1 MKNAAC
7 AAGAVLAMVL
17 PLAADPVRSGDDWPG
32 FLGPTADGKSAEKIR
47 LDWPEG
53 GPPVLWFTKVGE
65 GYSAPSVAGDKVF
78 VFDRAGDDARLR
90 ALSADDGE
98 VLWSAAYPTAYED
111 YYRYSGGPRASPV
124 IDGDRVFAFGVE
136 GRLRAHSVA
145 DGALF
150 WEVDT
155 SARYGVVQNFFGA
168 GTTPVVEDD
177 LLIVMIGGSPPGS
190 PKIHSGE
197 VLGNGSGIVA
207 FDKATGEERYRI
219 SDELASYA
227 TPRIATLGHRRRGFA
242 FTRGG
247 LLGFEPTKGAVDF
260 FFPWRAKKLE
270 SVNAATPVVVGDT
283 VFITEAYGPGGA
295 LLRVHPP
302 DREDSSGYE
311 VVWQD
316 PRRGKSLASHWM
328 TPIHHQGHLYGSSGE
343 STGEAALR
351 AVEFATGK
359 VKWSVPGLGRATLLY
374 ADGHFLV
381 LTEHGRL
388 LLIEANPER
397 FVQLAEIDFGG
408 GAVRDPAATTDADAK
423 TAVDSA
429 PAERPVL
436 RFPVWNAPV
445 LSRGRLY
452 LRGKDQLV
460 VLDVTPVAGHR
471 TDDPGNAGEQP
482 RGRP

>member
-1 MKNAAC
+1 MKHL
-7 AAGAVLAMVL
+7 AVSCIVM
-17 PLAADPVRSGDDWPG
+17 LAAALATGAETGTERPGDDWPT

-53 GPPVLWFTKVGE
+53 GPPVHWFKKVGE
-65 GYSAPSVAGDKVF
+65 GYSAPSVASARVF
-78 VFDRAGDDARLR
+78 VFDRAGDEARLR
-90 ALSADDGE
+90 ALSAEDGD
-98 VLWSAAYPTAYED
+98 VLWTAAYPTDYED

-124 IDGDRVFAFGVE
+124 VDGDRVYAFGVE

-145 DGALF
+145 DGAVI

-155 SARYGVVQNFFGA
+155 TARYGVVQNFFGA
-168 GTTPVVEDD
+168 GATPVVEGD
-177 LLIVMIGGSPPGS
+177 LLIVMVGGSPPGS

-197 VLGNGSGIVA
+197 VEGNGSGIVA
-207 FDKATGEERYRI
+207 FNKATGEVRYRL

-227 TPRIATLGHRRRGFA
+227 TPRVVSLGGRRQGFA

-247 LLGFEPTKGAVDF
+247 LLAFEPAKGTVDF

-270 SVNAATPVVVGDT
+270 SVNAATPVVAGDT

-295 LLRVHPP
+295 LLRILPP
-302 DREDSSGYE
+302 SDLPPLEKGGPRGDSSPGYD

-316 PRRGKSLASHWM
+316 PKRGKSLASHWM
-328 TPIHHQGHLYGSSGE
+328 TPIHHRGHLFGSSGE
-343 STGEAALR
+343 STGEAELR
-351 AVEFATGK
+351 AVEHMTGHI
-359 VKWSVPGLGRATLLY
+359 KWSVPGLGRSTLLY
-374 ADGHFLV
+374 ADDHFLV

-388 LLIEANPER
+388 LLIEADPER
-397 FVQLAEIDFGG
+397 FVKLAEVDL
-408 GAVRDPAATTDADAK
+408 GAADPAATSNADAK
-423 TAVDSA
+423 TAVDEA

-460 VLDVTPVAGHR
+460 VLDVVPAAGRTP
-471 TDDPGNAGEQP
+471 DP
-482 RGRP
+482 